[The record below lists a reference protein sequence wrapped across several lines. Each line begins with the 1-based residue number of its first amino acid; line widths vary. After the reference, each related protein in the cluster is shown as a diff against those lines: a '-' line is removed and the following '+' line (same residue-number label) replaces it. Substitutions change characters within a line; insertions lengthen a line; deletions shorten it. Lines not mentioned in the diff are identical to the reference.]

1 VSRGKI
7 VDHQITGKEKLA
19 VIRTKDRSLDSLTSA
34 KDKRI
39 IKEINK
45 NSDLLWQEAIAKRKA
60 DKQKNLN
67 EEVKPRELSDSERNV
82 LRNLVRKEK
91 RLSKEILALEEQGKI
106 KSAMNRRQQR
116 NIALKEMKKLTE
128 GTIYDT
134 NV

>member
-1 VSRGKI
+1 MTRGKI

-19 VIRTKDRSLDSLTSA
+19 VTMTKDRSLDSLTSA

-45 NSDLLWQEAIAKRKA
+45 NADSLWKEAIAKRKA
-60 DKQKNLN
+60 DKQKKLN
-67 EEVKPRELSDSERNV
+67 EDVKPRELSDNERNV

-106 KSAMNRRQQR
+106 RPAMNKRRQR
-116 NIALKEMKKLTE
+116 NITLKEMKKLTE

-134 NV
+134 DV

>member
-1 VSRGKI
+1 MTRGKI
-7 VDHQITGKEKLA
+7 VDHQITGTEKLA
-19 VIRTKDRSLDSLTSA
+19 VTRTKDRSLDSLTSA

-45 NSDLLWQEAIAKRKA
+45 NADSLWQEAIAKRKA
-60 DKQKNLN
+60 DKQKKLN
-67 EEVKPRELSDSERNV
+67 EEVKPRELSDNERRV

-91 RLSKEILALEEQGKI
+91 RLSKEILALEQQGKI
-106 KSAMNRRQQR
+106 RTAMNRRQQR
-116 NIALKEMKKLTE
+116 NFALKEIKKLTE

>member
-19 VIRTKDRSLDSLTSA
+19 VTRTKDRSLDSLTSS

-45 NSDLLWQEAIAKRKA
+45 NADSLWEEAIAKRKA
-60 DKQKNLN
+60 DKQKKLN
-67 EEVKPRELSDSERNV
+67 EEAKTRELSDSERNV

-91 RLSKEILALEEQGKI
+91 RLSKEILALEEQGK
-106 KSAMNRRQQR
+106 KRPAMNRQQQR
-116 NIALKEMKKLTE
+116 NIILKEMKKLTE

>member
-1 VSRGKI
+1 MSRGKI